1 MKKLF
6 LTVFFA
12 LIIISPANA
21 QSILALQEKC
31 ANAAREYY
39 EREVNKDCRPNYKS
53 HYNKKLDKCFILVT
67 TQCSG
72 KYDYSTSIVLTDVF
86 EREVYSYFILDR
98 NCSGNKAWV
107 DCGGLGMGKLCDDDK
122 KCKTW
127 REVENLIRPY
137 MEK

>member
-1 MKKLF
+1 MKKILQIVLF
-6 LTVFFA
+6 LCFLSV
-12 LIIISPANA
+12 PAYA
-21 QSILALQEKC
+21 QSTLAFQEKC

-39 EREVNKDCRPNYKS
+39 EREVNKDCRPAYKS

-67 TQCSG
+67 THCSG
-72 KYDYSTSIVLTDVF
+72 NYDYSTSIVLTDVF

-98 NCSGNKAWV
+98 NCSGKAWV